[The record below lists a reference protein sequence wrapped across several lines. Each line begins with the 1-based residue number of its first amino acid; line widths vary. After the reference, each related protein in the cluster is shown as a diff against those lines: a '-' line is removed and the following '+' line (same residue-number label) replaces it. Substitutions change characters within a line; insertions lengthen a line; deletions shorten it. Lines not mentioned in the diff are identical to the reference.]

1 MKNEFKTKKPADT
14 KQSKKK
20 EKNLDRNKK
29 TNRQTHKKESICLG
43 EKVTCEQG

>member
-1 MKNEFKTKKPADT
+1 MKNELKAEKPTDT

-29 TNRQTHKKESICLG
+29 DK
-43 EKVTCEQG
+43 